1 MGSRLEIFAKQ
12 FVYSQ
17 EAAPMVTGADVI
29 SHMHAVIKTLK
40 MIGCQKMITVDRF
53 KAVVNKVWAKPVMY
67 VLISTRCLMRPTK
80 TKSGHLKLFFIVQSC
95 GRDICIINVFY
106 FLLLASFTTSGL
118 LLSLLACVLCFVINF
133 S

>member
-1 MGSRLEIFAKQ
+1 
-12 FVYSQ
+12 
-17 EAAPMVTGADVI
+17 MVTGADVI

-106 FLLLASFTTSGL
+106 FLLLESFTAKFVGL
-118 LLSLLACVLCFVINF
+118 RSLFRDKFFLINC
-133 S
+133 SL